1 MKKILDDEMLNTRD
15 IGGYETTDG
24 LKKIKYNKLIRSNVP
39 TELSEV
45 NLTYLLENNIN
56 IAIDLRNDTEI
67 KEKVAVFKNDSRF
80 KYYHFQVNGLGRIP
94 KNKKDVSNSYL
105 EMTEGF
111 DVIYNIFKII
121 LDGADNGV
129 IYFCNAGKDRTG
141 VITALIMMLVGIGKE
156 DIIKDYVLSSEY
168 LNDLLN
174 AFIKDNECLRDIVIP
189 RKEFM
194 EKFILLFNDKYESIE
209 KYLNLVG
216 FDYSEIE
223 MIKEKLLEKR

>member
-24 LKKIKYNKLIRSNVP
+24 LKRIKYNKLIRSNVP

-45 NLTYLLENNIN
+45 NLTYLLDNNIN
-56 IAIDLRNDTEI
+56 IVIDLRNDTEI

-94 KNKKDVSNSYL
+94 ENKEDVPNSYL

-121 LDGADNGV
+121 LDSEDNGV

-174 AFIKDNECLRDIVIP
+174 AFIKNNESLRDIVIP